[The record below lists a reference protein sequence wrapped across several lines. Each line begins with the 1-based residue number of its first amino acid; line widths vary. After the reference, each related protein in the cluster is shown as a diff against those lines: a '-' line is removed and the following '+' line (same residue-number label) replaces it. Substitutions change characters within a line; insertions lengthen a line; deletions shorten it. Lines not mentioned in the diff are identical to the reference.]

1 MSFLPQEP
9 ITYINIKLTDA
20 GRKLLSLG
28 QLTFDRA
35 VFSDREI
42 NYGIDYTG
50 YYDIECSNRVLS
62 PVDVQPFIN
71 TNLDGSASIPVYQV
85 GSLRQ
90 IVSANTASTGFFSGY
105 PENWVYDN
113 TAYIARATVAYSG
126 ASTIPSGGTIITLRD
141 YSGATL
147 TGLTPTEMPLVYI
160 PWQTIQNSGNTY
172 ALNDVV
178 LSANPTVALW
188 YRVLTATT
196 AGSSVT
202 LSLDRDTP
210 NFNNYGQLNITT
222 NQRFNC
228 YFYPNNGVYTY
239 YGSAST
245 VETKVWN
252 MSIVRTSSQIGT
264 DNTISGY
271 TTYGSI
277 QYNGFKHYIGF
288 SAETREVGIIHYS
301 NNYTGNTYAE
311 QLVEGTTELT
321 IPNVM
326 WHKYP
331 TTNVGEAINYG
342 ITLYDYA
349 GPTIFD
355 TAAQTTYRFL
365 RDGTSTGSTVV
376 GRVYHK
382 LKTYVITD
390 PELLTALTYKS
401 NRNYTVPPI
410 QVQTSSVP
418 AFPLTSSQ
426 ATGILETGYTYFVT
440 YNLLTKGDYYLSG
453 SSFGYPVVYPC
464 AYIARIDGQLDG
476 NGNPLY
482 LKADFPSNSFPYMR
496 KSQNTLPSSPYS
508 GTGWVAGDV
517 QLMVNKVD
525 LSIYPNVNFDTI
537 PSDNWTLFGVGNGNI
552 TAQAPYDL
560 IDPLYLQG
568 SSMIVSNE
576 DLQSGTTY
584 SLTGAYSGLSMNMSA
599 LTYGDEAF
607 FFGNVKVG
615 IMATTYKSIITV
627 LCPNT
632 DYNASINGSFD
643 PLLNPDTYI
652 TEIGVL
658 NNNNQL
664 VAVGKPTYPIPKN
677 SSRYLTFQLELDF

>member
-9 ITYINIKLTDA
+9 ITFINIKLTDA

-42 NYGIDYTG
+42 NYGIDNTG

-62 PVDVQPFIN
+62 PVDMQPFIN

-90 IVSANTASTGFFSGY
+90 IVSAATPSTGTFSGT
-105 PENWVYDN
+105 PDNWTYDN
-113 TAYIARATVAYSG
+113 TAYIARATVTYS
-126 ASTIPSGGTIITLRD
+126 AATTVPSGGTVITVRD
-141 YSGATL
+141 YSGSTL
-147 TGLTPTEMPLVYI
+147 TGLTPSAMPLVYI
-160 PWQTIQNSGNTY
+160 PWQPIQNSGNTY
-172 ALNDVV
+172 TRNDMV
-178 LSANPTVALW
+178 LSANPTVGLW
-188 YRVLTATT
+188 YRVLTAST
-196 AGSSVT
+196 AGSSVS
-202 LSLDRDTP
+202 LSLDRNIP
-210 NFNNYGQLNITT
+210 NFNNYGALNVTT
-222 NQRFNC
+222 NQNFNC
-228 YFYPNNGVYTY
+228 YFYPNNGIYTY

-245 VETKVWN
+245 VETKLWN
-252 MSIVRTSSQIGT
+252 LSIVRTSSQIGT
-264 DNTISGY
+264 NGSISGY

-277 QYNGFKHYIGF
+277 EYNGFKHYIGF
-288 SAETREVGIIHYS
+288 SANTREVGIIHYS

-311 QLVEGTTELT
+311 QLVEGTTELA

-342 ITLYDYA
+342 VTLYDYA

-355 TAAQTTYRFL
+355 NAAQTSYRYL
-365 RDGTSTGSTVV
+365 RDGTSSASTIV

-382 LKTYVITD
+382 IKTYVITD

-401 NRNYTVPPI
+401 NRNYTLPQI

-418 AFPLTSSQ
+418 AYPLSSSQ
-426 ATGILETGYTYFVT
+426 ASGLLETGYTYFVT
-440 YNLLTKGDYYLSG
+440 YAMDDKGGYYLSG
-453 SSFGYPVVYPC
+453 TSFGYPVTYPC
-464 AYIARIDGQLDG
+464 AYISRIDGQLDG
-476 NGNPLY
+476 NGSPLY
-482 LKADFPSNSFPYMR
+482 LKADLPSNSFPYMR

-508 GTGWVAGDV
+508 GTGWVASNLS
-517 QLMVNKVD
+517 LMVNKVS
-525 LSIYPNVNFDTI
+525 LSTYPNVDIDTI
-537 PSDNWTLFGVGNGNI
+537 PSDTWTIFNAGNGMI
-552 TAQAPYDL
+552 SPQAPYDL
-560 IDPLYLQG
+560 LDPLYVQG
-568 SSMIVSNE
+568 TSLIVSNE
-576 DLQSGTTY
+576 DIQSGSTFA
-584 SLTGAYSGLSMNMSA
+584 LTGSYSGLSMNMSA

-632 DYNASINGSFD
+632 DYNSSVNASFD
-643 PLLNPDTYI
+643 PLVNMDTYI